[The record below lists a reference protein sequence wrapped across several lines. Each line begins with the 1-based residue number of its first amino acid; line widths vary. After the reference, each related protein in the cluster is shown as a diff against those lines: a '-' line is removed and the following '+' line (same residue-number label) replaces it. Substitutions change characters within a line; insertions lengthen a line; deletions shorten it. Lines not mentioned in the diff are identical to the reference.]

1 MSFFKKYDK
10 VISLGCNCYIKVFM
24 ASNGVEEE
32 TNLFD
37 YIGTSMWGICDL
49 FYDDNSDSLCDIKQF
64 QKMHIFKN
72 SYILTNKKYYIRFQ
86 HENYIHQISTNS
98 INTTSFKTLES
109 TLRRRWNRLKNILQ
123 NKKSILFIRL
133 EQDNKNRIEY
143 NEYKE
148 KQNKNEIE
156 YVIEFSKNIKRQY
169 PSLKFNI
176 LFISKSN
183 NNYYDEANNIV
194 IVNNIYDITSDNCKD
209 KLNEIIKTN
218 DEFIS
223 TSLV

>member
-109 TLRRRWNRLKNILQ
+109 TLRRRWNRLKNILK